1 MAGLCQQFFFQF
13 NIFSQQKAEWAPK
26 FKFFETTR
34 ARQDSTEAFLNHLD
48 FKLWQAKKILFLVTA
63 THRLCVINTFIR
75 CLAYQI
81 GLACEMLVTNAS
93 PVCPDKVL
101 PLLSTIVPD
110 TTIGTLQYSFSNSC

>member
-1 MAGLCQQFFFQF
+1 MFYLYTLRSVQAKIQMLTTFAG
-13 NIFSQQKAEWAPK
+13 
-26 FKFFETTR
+26 FE
-34 ARQDSTEAFLNHLD
+34 QDSTEAFLNPSD
-48 FKLWQAKKILFLVTA
+48 FKFWQAKKNIVLVSA

-75 CLAYQI
+75 CLAHQI

-110 TTIGTLQYSFSNSC
+110 TTIGTSQYSFSNSC